1 MRCVLLRNII
11 FLPLGFILTF
21 LKYFYIFDFAS
32 LSNLLSDKTLHSF
45 QCFVVLPKVKKVS
58 QLSLLQDRIPP
69 NHRPSKRKISLLRSE
84 HRPKRNVSSQ
94 SCLLLKINVFSLCVI
109 YTFKY
114 IYSNCLE
121 VKTNSVLFS
130 LACKAIKIILYF
142 KQENVHVP

>member
-45 QCFVVLPKVKKVS
+45 QCSVVLPKVKKVS
-58 QLSLLQDRIPP
+58 QLFLQDRTPP
-69 NHRPSKRKISLLRSE
+69 SHRPSKRKISLLRSE

-94 SCLLLKINVFSLCVI
+94 CCLLLKINVFSLCVI